1 MVCTDGD
8 RGEYSTRYNC
18 TNIIEFPLKIKYCTR
33 NEVTMIMKSSAKSI
47 ILCLGLLSCSAI
59 AWSAGSSSS
68 DRRGFLQHVNKA
80 TVLIGTASTGGGV
93 LVEKAQAASTLPASG
108 TSSQSTTSNT
118 KHIYQPLPNSLTG
131 QVHVITGASSGLGL
145 ESAKRL
151 AAAGATVVLTTRTA
165 AKADVAKR
173 QVQDYLEERSIA
185 TSPETIYVLT
195 LDMDDLATVRSFPD
209 RYRKLLGSRKIDVLM
224 NNIGTISQ
232 RRELTEDK
240 LEKTFQSNH
249 VGPFLLTA
257 GLYSQLNR
265 NGARIVN
272 VASKA
277 HQFAKVS
284 KTGERG
290 LDLENLNGEVSYGL
304 DGWEAYGNT
313 KLENILFTRELQRRA
328 TEAGVSWLTVVA
340 LHPGVVGTD
349 LWNHTAVA
357 KGGKKNSLQSFTSG
371 LFYNNVWSN
380 EEGANTQVMLAASD
394 INGIGKGRY
403 YDEFGKVVDLDP
415 FARDERK
422 ARELWEVSESLTSCK
437 FNVE

>member
-1 MVCTDGD
+1 
-8 RGEYSTRYNC
+8 
-18 TNIIEFPLKIKYCTR
+18 
-33 NEVTMIMKSSAKSI
+33 MIMKSSAKSI

-257 GLYSQLNR
+257 GLYTFKPCGDR
-265 NGARIVN
+265 NCHSETIG
-272 VASKA
+272 
-277 HQFAKVS
+277 
-284 KTGERG
+284 G
-290 LDLENLNGEVSYGL
+290 L
-304 DGWEAYGNT
+304 
-313 KLENILFTRELQRRA
+313 
-328 TEAGVSWLTVVA
+328 
-340 LHPGVVGTD
+340 
-349 LWNHTAVA
+349 
-357 KGGKKNSLQSFTSG
+357 
-371 LFYNNVWSN
+371 
-380 EEGANTQVMLAASD
+380 
-394 INGIGKGRY
+394 
-403 YDEFGKVVDLDP
+403 
-415 FARDERK
+415 
-422 ARELWEVSESLTSCK
+422 
-437 FNVE
+437 